1 MNKNTKELLSNTF
14 PYTWIANELI
24 LTQYP
29 TMSDYY
35 QSHSAFNA
43 CILITTYNHDYE
55 TINRSFI
62 IKDFEISIDGTVYDQ
77 HEIAKRMNVPNI
89 KLLITD
95 IDIKEDYNGFCY
107 NIFLNEFRKNSL
119 NPYIFAKNNKSNTI
133 IKSSDHTVS
142 TLIVIL
148 RFD

>member
-24 LTQYP
+24 LTKYP
-29 TMSDYY
+29 KMSDYY
-35 QSHSAFNA
+35 QDHNAFNA
-43 CILITTYNHDYE
+43 HVGFITYNHDYE

-77 HEIAKRMNVPNI
+77 HEIAKRMTVPNI

-107 NIFLNEFRKNSL
+107 NLFLNEFGK
-119 NPYIFAKNNKSNTI
+119 
-133 IKSSDHTVS
+133 
-142 TLIVIL
+142 IV
-148 RFD
+148 